1 MNKTT
6 PIGDSSRRDF
16 LKTSSTAAM
25 ASAATLNF
33 IARSSAYAQNSDTIR
48 VGLVGCGGRGTGAAN
63 QALTADE
70 NVKLRCISES
80 IQKVEKLYWHSQMIL
95 VTTYYKLR

>member
-48 VGLVGCGGRGTGAAN
+48 VGLVAVSYTH
-63 QALTADE
+63 LTLPTKA
-70 NVKLRCISES
+70 
-80 IQKVEKLYWHSQMIL
+80 
-95 VTTYYKLR
+95 